1 VTAGLYRERKALRK
15 LRDDVQDEILAQLKS
30 DSVDKDSF
38 ELVLKQ
44 SWSEV
49 EARIPKVA
57 KAFAEYHAV
66 LEPEQRGEFTEKY
79 RETKGTD
86 ERRPPP
92 PFLKFLRRIP
102 YCRGCEREDRR

>member
-1 VTAGLYRERKALRK
+1 MRK

-49 EARIPKVA
+49 EARIPKMA
-57 KAFAEYHAV
+57 KVFAEYHAV
-66 LEPEQRGEFTEKY
+66 LEPERGANSRKRWRNE
-79 RETKGTD
+79 GN
-86 ERRPPP
+86 
-92 PFLKFLRRIP
+92 
-102 YCRGCEREDRR
+102 G